1 VQRST
6 INQKY
11 TEAELEEA
19 HRATALD
26 EMTIAKSTL
35 FGCFYCCKTF
45 PPSTVK
51 AYIDGPSH
59 KWAHCPKCGI
69 DAVISDDGAGLID
82 EQLLVEMKAHYF

>member
-1 VQRST
+1 M
-6 INQKY
+6 NQKY

-51 AYIDGPSH
+51 AYIEGPSP

-69 DAVISDDGAGLID
+69 DAVISDNGTGLID